1 MLRKASI
8 PALRQQIDRIDDQ
21 LLRLLSRRAELAL
34 AIAEQKARSNS
45 EVYAPAREKGVLE
58 RLARASWGPLPAHL
72 VRAIFREI
80 ISASRSLEQRLRIA
94 YLGPEATFTHLAARQ
109 QFGAAADY
117 LSAASVADVFHEVES
132 ERADLGVVPVEN
144 STEGMVAHTLDL
156 LADSPLQ
163 ICAEISL
170 PVRHNL
176 LARAGTGMSGIKRI
190 VAHPQALAQCR
201 RWLAE
206 HLPAVATEAESS
218 NARAAERAR
227 AEEGTAAIAGEAAAE
242 TYGLAV
248 LSPAINDEPGNLTR
262 FVVLA
267 ARDTARPTGDD
278 KTSILFGVRD
288 EVGILA
294 RMLKPFAA
302 HGIDLIKIESRPLR
316 GRPWEYVFYL
326 DLKGHRRERRVPEA
340 PAEGEAGGT
349 RLQGLGSS
357 PAAPPAA
364 GWSCTPREVPAG
376 SGRGATSRTTWRR
389 WPPPPRRAPGS
400 SSSAT
405 RTTRPAR
412 SSAAR
417 RGRRSCVPC
426 PATSWWWP
434 TTPTPS
440 TWRTPSTPTPSAS
453 VATAACPSSPSAPSP

>member
-58 RLARASWGPLPAHL
+58 RLARANRGPLPAPL

-117 LSAASVADVFHEVES
+117 LAAASVADVFHEVES

-278 KTSILFGVRD
+278 KTSILFSVRD

-326 DLKGHRRERRVPEA
+326 DLKGHRRERRVEQA
-340 PAEGEAGGT
+340 LAE
-349 RLQGLGSS
+349 
-357 PAAPPAA
+357 
-364 GWSCTPREVPAG
+364 V
-376 SGRGATSRTTWRR
+376 GRGATRLKVLGSY
-389 WPPPPRRAPGS
+389 PAAAPEG
-400 SSSAT
+400 
-405 RTTRPAR
+405 
-412 SSAAR
+412 
-417 RGRRSCVPC
+417 
-426 PATSWWWP
+426 
-434 TTPTPS
+434 
-440 TWRTPSTPTPSAS
+440 
-453 VATAACPSSPSAPSP
+453 

>member
-8 PALRQQIDRIDDQ
+8 PVLRQQIDRIDDQ

-58 RLARASWGPLPAHL
+58 RLARANRGPLPAPL

-267 ARDTARPTGDD
+267 ARDAARPTGDD
-278 KTSILFGVRD
+278 KTSILFSVRD

-316 GRPWEYVFYL
+316 GRPWEYVFYC
-326 DLKGHRRERRVPEA
+326 DLKGHRRERRVEQA
-340 PAEGEAGGT
+340 LAE
-349 RLQGLGSS
+349 
-357 PAAPPAA
+357 
-364 GWSCTPREVPAG
+364 V
-376 SGRGATSRTTWRR
+376 GRGATRLKVLGSY
-389 WPPPPRRAPGS
+389 PAAAPEG
-400 SSSAT
+400 
-405 RTTRPAR
+405 
-412 SSAAR
+412 
-417 RGRRSCVPC
+417 
-426 PATSWWWP
+426 
-434 TTPTPS
+434 
-440 TWRTPSTPTPSAS
+440 
-453 VATAACPSSPSAPSP
+453 